1 MTFNYKI
8 FKEHI
13 INFNCENYLTEKSAE
28 FKSLYNDFYI
38 FYVKLIKDEIE
49 KTKQL
54 NAKFSKNI
62 NDKNDKNNKFLKFNR
77 ISAPI
82 ELRKVCSLD
91 SIGDE
96 NEKLNIII
104 RTYLNK
110 ISLDTYDKITE
121 QLINKLLENKNTNI
135 FKILSEEIVNKC
147 IFDNKYRNLYINFC
161 AKVWN
166 NKNIHLNLI
175 SIVKDNTENNTEYY
189 ALYNI
194 NNNKKKILK
203 LYD

>member
-62 NDKNDKNNKFLKFNR
+62 NDKNDKNDKNDMENMEHLVQANR
-77 ISAPI
+77 FSY
-82 ELRKVCSLD
+82 K
-91 SIGDE
+91 G
-96 NEKLNIII
+96 
-104 RTYLNK
+104 
-110 ISLDTYDKITE
+110 
-121 QLINKLLENKNTNI
+121 
-135 FKILSEEIVNKC
+135 
-147 IFDNKYRNLYINFC
+147 
-161 AKVWN
+161 
-166 NKNIHLNLI
+166 
-175 SIVKDNTENNTEYY
+175 
-189 ALYNI
+189 NI
-194 NNNKKKILK
+194 NNYQMIKKQLDSNLPKLDFKTFMKMQEEKKNKNKQ
-203 LYD
+203 D